1 MSARDQLRT
10 VAADEVRALVPMGAA
25 IDAVRAAFV
34 ALAAGEFEMP
44 TRTALRDGQ
53 FLVMSAHHRPSGTAM
68 VKTLSLNFAGREP
81 AITGTVTW
89 NDLERSDHVVADAVS
104 VTALRTGAVSGVA
117 TDLLADP
124 EASTCTVIG
133 AGGQAAD
140 QVRAM
145 QAVRPLSELTIVSRD
160 LARADRLAA
169 ALVEELPGVSIATSN
184 DPGTAVE
191 GRDLV
196 CCATPAQ
203 VALFESSSLARTAHV
218 NAIGSFRP
226 VMHELP
232 LDLLADSF
240 LVVDEIPAVI
250 EESGE
255 VIDALAS
262 GAITLASLHELGPLL
277 TEQAAS
283 AGRAVQLRGGVGR
296 TVFKSVGVGVQ
307 DWAVARLLADR
318 LLVDP

>member
-1 MSARDQLRT
+1 MSTRDQPRT
-10 VAADEVRALVPMGAA
+10 VGAEEVRALIPMVDA

-53 FLVMSAHHRPSGTAM
+53 FLVMSAHHRPSRTAM
-68 VKTLSLNFAGREP
+68 VKTLSLNFTGRQP

-89 NDLERSDHVVADAVS
+89 NDLERSDHLVADAVS

-124 EASTCTVIG
+124 GASTCTVIG

-140 QVRAM
+140 QVRAVH
-145 QAVRPLSELTIVSRD
+145 AVRPLTELTIVSRD
-160 LARADRLAA
+160 LSRADRLAA
-169 ALVEELPGVSIATSN
+169 TLADELRGVRVSTST
-184 DPGTAVE
+184 DPRAAVA
-191 GRDLV
+191 GRELV
-196 CCATPAQ
+196 CCATPAHE
-203 VALFESSSLARTAHV
+203 ALFEASSLAHKAHV

-226 VMHELP
+226 SMHELP
-232 LDLLADSF
+232 QDLLADAL
-240 LVVDEIPAVI
+240 LVVDERAAVI

-262 GAITLASLHELGPLL
+262 GAITPSSLHELGPLL
-277 TEQAAS
+277 AQWAESGPRARPP
-283 AGRAVQLRGGVGR
+283 GRSGR

-307 DWAVARLLADR
+307 DWALARLLAAR
-318 LLVDP
+318 LLTDV